1 MMTRKAYQDLVVA
14 DFIGMTPDQIRDV
27 LESYRKRER
36 ETLYQQ
42 MKLNENIANF
52 FRQCKHIR

>member
-52 FRQCKHIR
+52 FRPCKHIR

>member
-42 MKLNENIANF
+42 MKRNENIANF
-52 FRQCKHIR
+52 FRPCKHIR

>member
-1 MMTRKAYQDLVVA
+1 MTRKAYQDLVVA

-42 MKLNENIANF
+42 MKLNENIENF
-52 FRQCKHIR
+52 FRPCKHIR